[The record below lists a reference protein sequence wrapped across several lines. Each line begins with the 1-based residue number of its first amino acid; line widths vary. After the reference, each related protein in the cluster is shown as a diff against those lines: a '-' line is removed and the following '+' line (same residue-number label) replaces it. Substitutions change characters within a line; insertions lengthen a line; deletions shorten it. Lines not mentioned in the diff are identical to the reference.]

1 MRSMLSPLDP
11 GLLVEKFDHDEP
23 LSSLDRDPPGDLSSA
38 VAPNIQPYGF
48 DARPKLM
55 SSPPAARFPSPQSSG
70 SSVWH
75 RSISMGRFRYFADRS
90 FIGKLCCSHQ
100 I

>member
-1 MRSMLSPLDP
+1 MLSPLDP

-38 VAPNIQPYGF
+38 VGPNIQPYGF
-48 DARPKLM
+48 DARSKLM

-70 SSVWH
+70 SSVLASIDKH
-75 RSISMGRFRYFADRS
+75 GEVQILCRSIIHR
-90 FIGKLCCSHQ
+90 KLCCLDQ